1 MKPDVVF
8 IIDHLDTGGAPVVV
22 RDLCEAL
29 APGANVTLI
38 ALSDRITHTLP
49 SNVTVKRL
57 PYTID
62 SWWAKQ
68 RRYTNH
74 ARKLDQLLALM
85 NVGPNTL
92 VIAHLHHAHQ
102 VVHRSRVA
110 KTAWYCLHSDPK
122 IGFLGNK
129 RGLGRWR
136 KRKNVY
142 SLYQGKRLVA
152 VSQGIIDSL
161 EAAFGVKGGPGL
173 AINNPINTDRIK
185 ELALEGCEDV
195 TPPYL
200 LFVGRLEQRSKRFDR
215 LLEAY
220 HDSGVSLPLVII
232 GVGAASS
239 NIREKMQE
247 LNLQDSVFLLGH
259 KENPY
264 PYMRHASAL
273 LLSSDYE
280 GFSLVIAEALA
291 CGTPVISTDCP
302 SGPREILTGRL
313 ARWLIPL
320 GDNAAYSQAIRD
332 IIDEPPIISSDDT
345 THLRVGAVAQRYL
358 ALADTPRV

>member
-1 MKPDVVF
+1 MKSDVVF

-29 APGANVTLI
+29 VPNANVTLI

-49 SNVTVKRL
+49 SEVTVKRL

-62 SWWAKQ
+62 GWWAKQ
-68 RRYTNH
+68 RRYANH
-74 ARKLDQLLALM
+74 ARKLDHLLASM
-85 NVGPNTL
+85 NVGPHAL
-92 VIAHLHHAHQ
+92 VIAHLHYAHQ

-110 KTAWYCLHSDPK
+110 KAAWYCLHSDPK
-122 IGFLGNK
+122 VSFLGNK
-129 RGLGRWR
+129 SGLGRWR
-136 KRKNVY
+136 KRQNVY
-142 SLYQGKRLVA
+142 SLYQGKRLLA
-152 VSQGIIDSL
+152 VSQGIIESL
-161 EAAFGVKGGPGL
+161 ETAFGVKGAPGL
-173 AINNPINTDRIK
+173 AINNPININRVN
-185 ELALEGCEDV
+185 ELALEDCEDLV
-195 TPPYL
+195 APCL

-232 GVGAASS
+232 GVGAAWSS
-239 NIREKMQE
+239 INEKIEE
-247 LNLQDSVFLLGH
+247 LNIQDNVFLLGH

-264 PYMRHASAL
+264 PYMRRASAL

-332 IIDEPPIISSDDT
+332 IIDKPPIISSDDVA
-345 THLRVGAVAQRYL
+345 HLRVEAVAKRYL
-358 ALADTPRV
+358 ALADTSKK